1 MSSSASKDRIVE
13 NEGILK
19 TGIHNTILTKL
30 HVTLLSVLN
39 KNYYVIK

>member
-1 MSSSASKDRIVE
+1 MSSSASKDRSVE

-19 TGIHNTILTKL
+19 KGIYTILTKL